1 MKSLKPLL
9 NHLIAHRGVHNKY
22 IKGNSLI
29 AIELAVMKKIPVE
42 FDITLTKDNIV
53 ILCHDSF
60 IKCGDKKYIINKH
73 NYKYLKKVCHKLVT
87 LESVLNIV
95 SGKIPLLIELKPYN
109 KGKKLEKECV
119 KLLDK
124 YKGYFAIQSFSPFTI
139 YWFKKNRESY
149 IRGQLLT
156 NTYNYN
162 FIVNNIYKYML
173 FNKFTNPDFI
183 CYNIKGLPNKQIEKI
198 RKFKLIIG
206 WTVKNQEQIEKYNKY
221 CDNFICDNILEIR
234 K

>member
-1 MKSLKPLL
+1 MKNLNPLL
-9 NHLIAHRGVHNKY
+9 NRLIAHRGVHNKY

-42 FDITLTKDNIV
+42 FDITLTKDNVV

-60 IKCGDKKYIINKH
+60 IKCDDKKYIINKY
-73 NYKYLKKVCHKLVT
+73 NYKYLKNICHELVT
-87 LESVLNIV
+87 VERVLNIV

-109 KGKKLEKECV
+109 KGKKLEKECT
-119 KLLDK
+119 KILDK

-139 YWFKKNRESY
+139 YWFKKNKESY

-162 FIVNNIYKYML
+162 FIVNSIYKYML

-198 RKFKLIIG
+198 RNSKPVIG
-206 WTVKNQEQIEKYNKY
+206 WTVKNQGQIDKYKKY